1 MFVSKLS
8 FVLPT
13 NSCLRR
19 EFLSATPSPS
29 PSPQVKLRSAV
40 AGLAYEILE
49 FVHALC
55 VYIELWMHAGSLET
69 TKDA

>member
-1 MFVSKLS
+1 MAQIPPPPNKLVSPVRVFKRN
-8 FVLPT
+8 P
-13 NSCLRR
+13 
-19 EFLSATPSPS
+19 PP

-40 AGLAYEILE
+40 PGLACEILE

-55 VYIELWMHAGSLET
+55 VYIELWMHAGSLES

>member
-1 MFVSKLS
+1 MAQIPPPPNKL
-8 FVLPT
+8 
-13 NSCLRR
+13 
-19 EFLSATPSPS
+19 LSPAGVFKRNP

-40 AGLAYEILE
+40 RGLAYEILE

-55 VYIELWMHAGSLET
+55 VYIELWMHAESLES

>member
-19 EFLSATPSPS
+19 EFLSATPSS
-29 PSPQVKLRSAV
+29 ASPQVKLRSAV

-55 VYIELWMHAGSLET
+55 VYIELWMHAGSLES

>member
-19 EFLSATPSPS
+19 EFFSATPS

-55 VYIELWMHAGSLET
+55 VYTELWMHAGSLES

>member
-1 MFVSKLS
+1 MAQIPPP
-8 FVLPT
+8 PT
-13 NSCLRR
+13 NSCLRC
-19 EFLSATPSPS
+19 EFLSATPPP

-40 AGLAYEILE
+40 PGLACEILE

-55 VYIELWMHAGSLET
+55 VYIELWMHAGSLES

>member
-19 EFLSATPSPS
+19 EFLSATPS

-55 VYIELWMHAGSLET
+55 VYIELWMHAGSLEN